1 MRKRFSSS
9 VDEFDQEQVY
19 KKFDAM
25 YEILESQDLS
35 AVAKMHKS
43 GRMRVVNRV
52 KSLDDK
58 SYKKRLD

>member
-1 MRKRFSSS
+1 M
-9 VDEFDQEQVY
+9 DEFDQEQVY